1 MNKQKKKV
9 TVCYCQ
15 IPMKKLIELVR
26 MRFVENIQT
35 EELMKRMNTD
45 QEREYLATVAL
56 LDVSDQ
62 ELVSMIEAGGP
73 VQPDHLLA
81 CRQRA
86 KNILKDYAVILRAEG
101 AHE

>member
-1 MNKQKKKV
+1 MGKKIKIMA
-9 TVCYCQ
+9 CYCQ
-15 IPMKKLIELVR
+15 IPMKKLIELVK

-35 EELMKRMNTD
+35 EELMKQMKTEK
-45 QEREYLATVAL
+45 EREYLATVAL

-62 ELVSMIEAGGP
+62 ELMTMIESGGP

-86 KNILKDYAVILRAEG
+86 KNILKDYAVVLRAEG
-101 AHE
+101 NHG

>member
-1 MNKQKKKV
+1 
-9 TVCYCQ
+9 
-15 IPMKKLIELVR
+15 

-35 EELMKRMNTD
+35 EELMKQMKTEK
-45 QEREYLATVAL
+45 EREYLATVAL

-62 ELVSMIEAGGP
+62 ELVSMIDSGGP

-86 KNILKDYAVILRAEG
+86 KNILKDYAVVLRAEG
-101 AHE
+101 THE

>member
-1 MNKQKKKV
+1 MDKKKTKV

-15 IPMKKLIELVR
+15 IPMKKLIELVK

-35 EELMKRMNTD
+35 EELMKQMKTEK
-45 QEREYLATVAL
+45 EREYLATVAL

-62 ELVSMIEAGGP
+62 ELITMIEAGGP
-73 VQPDHLLA
+73 VQLDHLLA

-86 KNILKDYAVILRAEG
+86 KNILKDYSVILSAEG
-101 AHE
+101 THE